1 MRNFNVMSGKFN
13 VHTESVLRYLVTNK
27 KLNKTIT
34 MVMKKIIIR
43 NLGSRQDLKFTR
55 ELVLLSKRPISD
67 ELKRKH

>member
-1 MRNFNVMSGKFN
+1 MSGKFN
-13 VHTESVLRYLVTNK
+13 VHTESVLKYLVTNK

-67 ELKRKH
+67 ELKGKH

>member
-1 MRNFNVMSGKFN
+1 MSGKFN